1 MRKLNGSSWTT
12 QRFVQL
18 SQDLGHAFGPGLD
31 SAALNRHSDEWTPEK
46 LTHLSKSLSR
56 AFLL

>member
-18 SQDLGHAFGPGLD
+18 SQDLGKAFGLGLD
-31 SAALNRHSDEWTPEK
+31 SAEVNSHNDEWTPEK
-46 LTHLSKSLSR
+46 LTEFSKSLSR
-56 AFLL
+56 AFLP